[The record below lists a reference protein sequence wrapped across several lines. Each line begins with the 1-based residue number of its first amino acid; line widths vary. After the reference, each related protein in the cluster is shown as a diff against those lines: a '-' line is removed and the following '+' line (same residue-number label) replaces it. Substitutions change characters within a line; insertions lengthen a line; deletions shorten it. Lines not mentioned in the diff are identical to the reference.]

1 MKKTFFSETAWI
13 AGALFL
19 ALGTAMME
27 RADFGMSTV
36 VAPAYLLYLKV
47 SQSLPFFSFGMAEY
61 TLQAILLIIL
71 GLILRRFRRSYLF
84 SFITALVYGFVL
96 DLMMK
101 PLAMVPAQSMAM
113 RLFLYIAGM
122 LVCAI
127 GVAFYFKTYISPAA
141 YELIVKE
148 VAREGNHDIGK
159 VKIIYDVTSC
169 LISVVLSFLF
179 FGFGHFEGVKAGT
192 FIVAVLNGP
201 LISKCSDILDRMF
214 EFKDRFRFRKYFE
227 EM

>member
-141 YELIVKE
+141 YELVVKE
-148 VAREGNHDIGK
+148 IAREGNHDIGK

-169 LISVVLSFLF
+169 LIAVVLSFLF

>member
-1 MKKTFFSETAWI
+1 MTKTFYSELAWI

-36 VAPAYLLYLKV
+36 VAPAYLLYLKL

-61 TLQAILLIIL
+61 TLQAILLVIL
-71 GLILRRFRRSYLF
+71 GLILRKFRRSYLF
-84 SFITALVYGFVL
+84 SFITALIYGLVL

-101 PLAMVPAQSMAM
+101 PLALVPADSMAV

-122 LVCAI
+122 IICAI

-141 YELIVKE
+141 YELVVKE
-148 VAREGNHDIGK
+148 IAREGSHDIGK
-159 VKIIYDVTSC
+159 VKIIYDLTSC
-169 LISVVLSFLF
+169 LIAVILSFLF

-201 LISKCSDILDRMF
+201 LISKCSDILDRLF
-214 EFKDRFRFRKYFE
+214 EFKDRFRLRKYFE